1 MFFDINLKDAPFLGD
16 SLRLPAQALPDKKKT
31 KIWFKDCMDT
41 LETIGIRQLN
51 VARHRFEDAYRIV
64 EGSYSYSAVTNTSAF
79 LSEVDMLRQQ
89 SDLPE
94 DLQHYGFIE
103 PIVNTLIG
111 EYIKKPNPTII
122 YTNDPT
128 STNEYLR
135 VKKDLLWKKVG
146 KSIDTEVNLKLLAMG
161 MDPMGQKFESEE
173 QKQQFM
179 QQLQQEKQKNIPQE
193 IQDYMDSEWKPI
205 YIEWAEQLIE
215 EGETRFQMDE
225 LYRELFRDYLIT
237 GRCFMHWRIGHDFY
251 QPERWSPLNTF
262 TSITQQEK
270 YPELGEY
277 VGRIQYLSPNQVVVN
292 YGHMM
297 TESQKRDLLKSKHY
311 TQSEVAV
318 SDSIKDTQSW
328 LENFG
333 GYNKRVSHP
342 NYIAYENLGVL
353 QDQTGIDFGY
363 RGHFPNQDQNFNLFF
378 NDYENRYDM
387 IRVVEAYWVSYK
399 RIGFLTMKKGD
410 TQQLVTEIVTDEIL
424 KDIINEYQI
433 KSLRTV
439 SLEENQKNPK
449 ENTILWD
456 YVPEVWKGVKILN
469 DNTDLPE
476 HLYLYGEPMEYQLR
490 GESSLFHTLLPVNG
504 LFEHTS
510 LVSRVEIDQIEYSL
524 AMNMARDYMSKELGL
539 FFLMDLAYMPEF
551 LKDFGGDEAIG
562 KLMEV
567 TRNLGL
573 LPVDSSQARGTA
585 FNNFQMVNMDLTAAM
600 MGRLNFAQ
608 AIKNRAFEKLG
619 LHPQRMAGQVEQT
632 TATGIQVTQDA
643 SYAQTEVWFDKF
655 SKFHQ
660 RSAEMHINV
669 AQWLQQQGKDI
680 TVSYTDSDKIRH
692 FVSMI
697 DPELPIRRFK
707 IYTQNNSKRRTEL
720 ETLQK
725 TFFSDNT
732 ISKTLEDMAEVISAD
747 STSKIIQIARLGR
760 KRAELQSQ
768 MQQKQQQQQLQ
779 IEKANEFEL
788 EQLKHQHK
796 MELEKLK
803 GEIALNKQTIL
814 SLGFVKDDGQTPDEE
829 ETPKVVEQLETATKD
844 LDMRFKMRQMELQ
857 NRLKETQE
865 NRQYLLKQQELAL
878 KQQEINARKEI
889 ADKQM
894 QIAKINKN

>member
-1 MFFDINLKDAPFLGD
+1 MFFDVNLKDAPFLGD
-16 SLRLPAQALPDKKKT
+16 TLRLPAQALPDKKKT
-31 KIWFKDCMDT
+31 RAWFKDCMDT

-64 EGSYSYSAVTNTSAF
+64 EGSYGYSAVTNTSAF

-94 DLQHYGFIE
+94 DLQHYGFVE
-103 PIVNTLIG
+103 PIINTLIG

-122 YTNDPT
+122 YANDPT

-135 VKKDLLWKKVG
+135 TKRDMLWKKVG
-146 KSIDTEVNLKLLAMG
+146 ESLNTEIELKLINMG
-161 MDPMGQKFESEE
+161 MDPMKNDFESEE
-173 QKQQFM
+173 QKKAY
-179 QQLQQEKQKNIPQE
+179 LQKIQEFKSKNIPKE
-193 IQDYMDSEWKPI
+193 VEDYMNSEWKPI
-205 YIEWAEQLIE
+205 YIEWAEQTIE

-225 LYRELFRDYLIT
+225 LYRDLFRDYLIT
-237 GRCFMHWRIGHDFY
+237 GRCFMHWRIGHDYY

-262 TSITQQEK
+262 CSISQQER

-292 YGHMM
+292 YGHML
-297 TESQKRDLLKSKHY
+297 TENQKRDLLKSKHY

-318 SDSIKDTQSW
+318 SESIKDTQSW
-328 LENFG
+328 MENFG
-333 GYNKRVSHP
+333 GYNKRVP
-342 NYIAYENLGVL
+342 YANYIGYENLGVL
-353 QDQTGIDFGY
+353 QDQTGVDFGY
-363 RGHFPNQDQNFNLFF
+363 RGHFPNQNQNLNLLF
-378 NDYENRYDM
+378 NDYDTRYDLV
-387 IRVVEAYWVSYK
+387 RVVEAYWVSYK
-399 RIGFLTMKKGD
+399 RIGFLTMKKPD
-410 TQQLVTEIVTDEIL
+410 NNQLVTEVVTDEIL
-424 KDIINEYQI
+424 KDLINEYQI
-433 KSLRTV
+433 KSLKSV

-469 DNTDLPE
+469 ENTDLPE

-490 GESSLFHTLLPVNG
+490 GESSLYHTLLPVNG
-504 LFEHTS
+504 LFENTS

-585 FNNFQMVNMDLTAAM
+585 FNNFQMVNMDLTSAM
-600 MGRLNFAQ
+600 MGKLQFAQ
-608 AIKNRAFEKLG
+608 AIRARAFEKLG
-619 LHPQRMAGQVEQT
+619 LNPQRMAGPVEQT
-632 TATGIQVTQDA
+632 TATGIQVSQDA

-655 SKFHQ
+655 AKFHQ

-669 AQWLQQQGKDI
+669 AQWLQKEGHDI

-720 ETLQK
+720 ETLKK
-725 TFFSDNT
+725 TYFGDNT
-732 ISKTLEDMAEVISAD
+732 IMKNLEDMAEVISAD
-747 STSKIIQIARLGR
+747 STAKIIQIARLGR
-760 KRAELQSQ
+760 KRSELQQQ
-768 MQQKQQQQQLQ
+768 MANKQKQQQAEL
-779 IEKANEFEL
+779 EKTAEFEL
-788 EQLKHQHK
+788 EQLKHKHK
-796 MELEKLK
+796 MEIEKLK

-814 SLGFVKDDGQTPDEE
+814 SLGFLKEEDIPDEDE
-829 ETPKVVEQLETATKD
+829 VPRVVEQLQTATKD
-844 LDMRFKMRQMELQ
+844 LDMRFKQRQLQ
-857 NRLKETQE
+857 QE
-865 NRQYLLKQQELAL
+865 ARRKQISDDRQYLMKQQEMNL
-878 KQQEINARKEI
+878 KKQELDTRREI

-894 QIAKINKN
+894 QIARMNKN

>member
-64 EGSYSYSAVTNTSAF
+64 EGSYSYSTVTNTSAF

-161 MDPMGQKFESEE
+161 MDPMGQKFETEE

-600 MGRLNFAQ
+600 MGKLNFAQ

-814 SLGFVKDDGQTPDEE
+814 SLGFVKDDGETPDEE

-857 NRLKETQE
+857 NRLKETQD

>member
-64 EGSYSYSAVTNTSAF
+64 EGSYSYSAVANTSAF

-135 VKKDLLWKKVG
+135 VKKDLLWKKIG

-161 MDPMGQKFESEE
+161 MDPMGKKFESEE

-225 LYRELFRDYLIT
+225 LYRDLFRDYLIT

-399 RIGFLTMKKGD
+399 RIGFLTMKKAD

-600 MGRLNFAQ
+600 MGKLNFAQ
-608 AIKNRAFEKLG
+608 AIKTRAFEKLG
-619 LHPQRMAGQVEQT
+619 LHPQRMAGQIEQT
-632 TATGIQVTQDA
+632 TATGIQVSQDA

-747 STSKIIQIARLGR
+747 STAKIIQIARLGR

>member
-1 MFFDINLKDAPFLGD
+1 MFFDVNLKDAPFLGD
-16 SLRLPAQALPDKKKT
+16 TLRLPAQALPDKKKT
-31 KIWFKDCMDT
+31 RAWFKDCMDT

-64 EGSYSYSAVTNTSAF
+64 EGSYGYSAVTNTSAF

-94 DLQHYGFIE
+94 DLQHYGFVE
-103 PIVNTLIG
+103 PIINTLIG

-122 YTNDPT
+122 YANDPT

-135 VKKDLLWKKVG
+135 KKKDMLWQKVG
-146 KSIDTEVNLKLLAMG
+146 KALNTEIELKLLSMG
-161 MDPMGQKFESEE
+161 MDPMKNDFESEE
-173 QKQQFM
+173 QKKQYLQQIQQF
-179 QQLQQEKQKNIPQE
+179 KTKNIPKE
-193 IQDYMDSEWKPI
+193 VQDYMNSEWKPI
-205 YIEWAEQLIE
+205 YIEWAEQTIE

-225 LYRELFRDYLIT
+225 LYRDLFRDYLIT
-237 GRCFMHWRIGHDFY
+237 GRCFMHWRIGHDYY

-262 TSITQQEK
+262 CSISQQER

-292 YGHMM
+292 YGHML
-297 TESQKRDLLKSKHY
+297 TENQKRDLLKSKHY

-318 SDSIKDTQSW
+318 SESIKDTQSW
-328 LENFG
+328 MENFG
-333 GYNKRVSHP
+333 GYNKRVP
-342 NYIAYENLGVL
+342 YANYIGYENLGVL
-353 QDQTGIDFGY
+353 QDQTGVDFGY
-363 RGHFPNQDQNFNLFF
+363 RGHFPNQNQNLNLLF
-378 NDYENRYDM
+378 NDYDTRYDLV
-387 IRVVEAYWVSYK
+387 RVVEAYWVSYK
-399 RIGFLTMKKGD
+399 RIGFLTMKKPD
-410 TQQLVTEIVTDEIL
+410 NNQLVTEVVTDEIL
-424 KDIINEYQI
+424 KDLINEYQI
-433 KSLRTV
+433 KSLKSV

-490 GESSLFHTLLPVNG
+490 GESSLYHTLLPVNG
-504 LFEHTS
+504 LFENTS

-600 MGRLNFAQ
+600 MGKLQFAQ
-608 AIKNRAFEKLG
+608 AIRARAFEKLG
-619 LHPQRMAGQVEQT
+619 LNPQRMAGPVEQT
-632 TATGIQVTQDA
+632 TATGIQVSQDA

-655 SKFHQ
+655 AKFHQ

-669 AQWLQQQGKDI
+669 AQWLQKEGHDI

-720 ETLQK
+720 ETLKK
-725 TFFSDNT
+725 TYFGDNT
-732 ISKTLEDMAEVISAD
+732 IMKNLEDMAEVISAD
-747 STSKIIQIARLGR
+747 STAKIIQIARLGR
-760 KRAELQSQ
+760 KRSELQQQ
-768 MQQKQQQQQLQ
+768 MANKQKQQQAEL
-779 IEKANEFEL
+779 EKTAEFEL
-788 EQLKHQHK
+788 EQLKHKHK

-814 SLGFVKDDGQTPDEE
+814 SLGFLKEEDMPDEDE
-829 ETPKVVEQLETATKD
+829 VPRVVEQLETATKD
-844 LDMRFKMRQMELQ
+844 LDMRFKQRQLQ
-857 NRLKETQE
+857 QE
-865 NRQYLLKQQELAL
+865 ARRKQISDDRQYLMKQQEMNL
-878 KQQEINARKEI
+878 KKQELDTRREI

-894 QIAKINKN
+894 QIARMNKN

>member
-135 VKKDLLWKKVG
+135 VKKDLLWQKVG
-146 KSIDTEVNLKLLAMG
+146 KAIDTEVNLKLMKMG
-161 MDPMGQKFESEE
+161 MDPMGKKFENEE
-173 QKQQFM
+173 QKQKFM
-179 QQLQQEKQKNIPQE
+179 QQLQQAKQKNIPKE
-193 IQDYMDSEWKPI
+193 VQDYMDSEWKPI

-262 TSITQQEK
+262 TSVTQQEK

-311 TQSEVAV
+311 TQSEVSA
-318 SDSIKDTQSW
+318 SNSIKDTQSW

-353 QDQTGIDFGY
+353 QDQTGMDFGY

-433 KSLRTV
+433 KKLTTV
-439 SLEENQKNPK
+439 SLEENQKNPR

-600 MGRLNFAQ
+600 MGKLNFAQ
-608 AIKNRAFEKLG
+608 AIRNRAFEKLG
-619 LHPQRMAGQVEQT
+619 LHPQRMAGQIEQT

-707 IYTQNNSKRRTEL
+707 IYTQNNSKRRSEL
-720 ETLQK
+720 ETLKK

-747 STSKIIQIARLGR
+747 STAKIIQIARLGR
-760 KRAELQSQ
+760 QRADLQKQ
-768 MQQKQQQQQLQ
+768 MQQKRQQQQLQ

-796 MELEKLK
+796 MEIEKLK

-829 ETPKVVEQLETATKD
+829 ETPKVVEQLQTATQD
-844 LDMRFKMRQMELQ
+844 LDTRFKMRQMELQ

>member
-103 PIVNTLIG
+103 PIINTLIG
-111 EYIKKPNPTII
+111 EYVKRPNPTII

-161 MDPMGQKFESEE
+161 LDPMGKKFESEE

-237 GRCFMHWRIGHDFY
+237 GRCFMHWRMGHDFY

-292 YGHMM
+292 YGHML
-297 TESQKRDLLKSKHY
+297 TEIQKRDLLKSKHY

-318 SDSIKDTQSW
+318 SESIKDTQSW

-399 RIGFLTMKKGD
+399 RIGFLTMKKSD

-433 KSLRTV
+433 KKLRTV

-456 YVPEVWKGVKILN
+456 YVPEVWKGVKILK

-510 LVSRVEIDQIEYSL
+510 LVSRVEIDQIEFSL

-600 MGRLNFAQ
+600 MGKLNFAQ
-608 AIKNRAFEKLG
+608 AIKTRAFEKLG
-619 LHPQRMAGQVEQT
+619 LHPQRMAGQIEQT
-632 TATGIQVTQDA
+632 TATGIQVSQDA

-760 KRAELQSQ
+760 KRAELQQQ

-814 SLGFVKDDGQTPDEE
+814 SLGFVKDDGETPDED
-829 ETPKVVEQLETATKD
+829 ETPRVVEQLETATQD

>member
-1 MFFDINLKDAPFLGD
+1 MFFDVNLKDAPFLGD
-16 SLRLPAQALPDKKKT
+16 TLRLPAQALPDKKKT
-31 KIWFKDCMDT
+31 RAWFKDCMDT
-41 LETIGIRQLN
+41 LETIGIRHLN

-64 EGSYSYSAVTNTSAF
+64 EGSYGYSAVTNTSAF

-94 DLQHYGFIE
+94 DLQHYGFVE
-103 PIVNTLIG
+103 PIINTLIG

-122 YTNDPT
+122 YANDPT

-135 VKKDLLWKKVG
+135 TKRDMLWKKVG
-146 KSIDTEVNLKLLAMG
+146 ESLNTEIELKLINMG
-161 MDPMGQKFESEE
+161 MDPMKNDFESEE
-173 QKQQFM
+173 QKKQY
-179 QQLQQEKQKNIPQE
+179 LQKIQEFKSKNIPKE
-193 IQDYMDSEWKPI
+193 VEDYMNSEWKPI
-205 YIEWAEQLIE
+205 YIEWAEQTIE

-225 LYRELFRDYLIT
+225 LYRDLFRDYLIT
-237 GRCFMHWRIGHDFY
+237 GRCFMHWRIGHDYY

-262 TSITQQEK
+262 CSISQQER

-292 YGHMM
+292 YGHML
-297 TESQKRDLLKSKHY
+297 TENQKRDLLKSKHY

-318 SDSIKDTQSW
+318 SESIKDTQSW
-328 LENFG
+328 MENFG
-333 GYNKRVSHP
+333 GYNKRVP
-342 NYIAYENLGVL
+342 YANYIGYENLGVL

-363 RGHFPNQDQNFNLFF
+363 RGHFPNQNQNLDLLF
-378 NDYENRYDM
+378 NDYDTRYDLV
-387 IRVVEAYWVSYK
+387 RVVEAYWVSYK
-399 RIGFLTMKKGD
+399 RIGFLTMKKPD
-410 TQQLVTEIVTDEIL
+410 NNQLVTEVVTDEIL
-424 KDIINEYQI
+424 KDLINEYQI
-433 KSLRTV
+433 KSLKSV

-490 GESSLFHTLLPVNG
+490 GESSLYHTLLPVNG
-504 LFEHTS
+504 LFENTS

-585 FNNFQMVNMDLTAAM
+585 FNNFQMVNMDLTSAM
-600 MGRLNFAQ
+600 MGKLQFAQ
-608 AIKNRAFEKLG
+608 AIRARAFEKLG
-619 LHPQRMAGQVEQT
+619 LNPQRMAGPVEQT
-632 TATGIQVTQDA
+632 TATGIQVSQDA

-655 SKFHQ
+655 AKFHQ

-669 AQWLQQQGKDI
+669 AQWLQKEGHDI

-720 ETLQK
+720 ETLKK
-725 TFFSDNT
+725 TYFGDNT
-732 ISKTLEDMAEVISAD
+732 IMKNLEDMAEVISAD
-747 STSKIIQIARLGR
+747 STAKIIQIARLGR
-760 KRAELQSQ
+760 KRSELQQQ
-768 MQQKQQQQQLQ
+768 MANKQKQQQAEL
-779 IEKANEFEL
+779 EKTAEFEL
-788 EQLKHQHK
+788 EQLKHKHK
-796 MELEKLK
+796 MEIEKLK

-814 SLGFVKDDGQTPDEE
+814 SLGFLKEEDIPDEQE
-829 ETPKVVEQLETATKD
+829 VPRVVEQLETATKD
-844 LDMRFKMRQMELQ
+844 LDMRFKQRQLQ
-857 NRLKETQE
+857 QE
-865 NRQYLLKQQELAL
+865 ARRKQISDDRQYLM
-878 KQQEINARKEI
+878 KQQEINLKKQELDTRREI

-894 QIAKINKN
+894 QIARMNKN

>member
-16 SLRLPAQALPDKKKT
+16 GLRLPAQALPEKKKT
-31 KIWFKDCMDT
+31 KVWFKDCMDT

-64 EGSYSYSAVTNTSAF
+64 EGSYGYSAVTNTSAF

-94 DLQHYGFIE
+94 DLQHYGFVE
-103 PIVNTLIG
+103 PIINTLIG

-122 YTNDPT
+122 YANDPT

-135 VKKDLLWKKVG
+135 TKRDMLWKKVG
-146 KSIDTEVNLKLLAMG
+146 QSLNTEIELKLINMG
-161 MDPMGQKFESEE
+161 MDPMKKDFESDE
-173 QKQQFM
+173 QKQQY
-179 QQLQQEKQKNIPQE
+179 LKQIQDFKSKNIPKE
-193 IQDYMDSEWKPI
+193 VQDYMNSEWKPI
-205 YIEWAEQLIE
+205 YIEWAEQTIE

-225 LYRELFRDYLIT
+225 LYRDLFRDYLIT
-237 GRCFMHWRIGHDFY
+237 GRCFMHWRIGHDY
-251 QPERWSPLNTF
+251 YHPERWSPLNTF
-262 TSITQQEK
+262 CSVSEQEK

-292 YGHMM
+292 YGHMI

-311 TQSEVAV
+311 TQSEVAA
-318 SDSIKDTQSW
+318 SNSIKDTQSW

-353 QDQTGIDFGY
+353 QDQTGMDFGY
-363 RGHFPNQDQNFNLFF
+363 RGHFPNQNQNFNSFF

-387 IRVVEAYWVSYK
+387 VRVVEAYWVSYK
-399 RIGFLTMKKGD
+399 RIGFLTMKKPD
-410 TQQLVTEIVTDEIL
+410 NNQLVTEIVTDEIL

-433 KSLRTV
+433 KKLTTV

-469 DNTDLPE
+469 ENTDLPE

-490 GESSLFHTLLPVNG
+490 GESSLYHTLLPVNG
-504 LFEHTS
+504 LFENTS
-510 LVSRVEIDQIEYSL
+510 LVSRVEIDQVEYSL

-600 MGRLNFAQ
+600 MGKLQFAQ
-608 AIKNRAFEKLG
+608 AIRARAFEKLG
-619 LHPQRMAGQVEQT
+619 LNPQRMAGPIEQT
-632 TATGIQVTQDA
+632 TATGIQVSQDA

-655 SKFHQ
+655 AKFHQ

-669 AQWLQQQGKDI
+669 AQWLQKEGNDI

-720 ETLQK
+720 ETLKK
-725 TFFSDNT
+725 TYFGDNT
-732 ISKTLEDMAEVISAD
+732 IMKNLEDMAEVISAD
-747 STSKIIQIARLGR
+747 STAKVIQVARLGR
-760 KRAELQSQ
+760 KRSELQQQ
-768 MQQKQQQQQLQ
+768 MANKQKQQQAEL
-779 IEKANEFEL
+779 EKTAEFEL
-788 EQLKHQHK
+788 EQLKHKHK
-796 MELEKLK
+796 MEIEKLK

-814 SLGFVKDDGQTPDEE
+814 SLGFLKEEDIPDENE
-829 ETPKVVEQLETATKD
+829 VPRVVEQLETATRD
-844 LDMRFKMRQMELQ
+844 LDMRFKQRQLQ
-857 NRLKETQE
+857 QE
-865 NRQYLLKQQELAL
+865 SRRRQISDDRQYLMKQQEMNL
-878 KQQEINARKEI
+878 KKQELDTRREI

-894 QIAKINKN
+894 QIARMNKN